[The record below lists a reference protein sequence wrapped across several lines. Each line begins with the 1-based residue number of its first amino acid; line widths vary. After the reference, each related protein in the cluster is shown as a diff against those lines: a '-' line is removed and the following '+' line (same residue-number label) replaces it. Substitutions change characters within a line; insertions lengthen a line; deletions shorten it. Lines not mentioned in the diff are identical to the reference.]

1 MSLPLPLR
9 GKIRIDRRDESLF
22 LFLEILPGEF
32 RTFTAREVHT
42 FAPGSSVRPLSG
54 RSQFFPI
61 LTFKGSLPG
70 ISKFYSSW
78 KLRFRFPVISSAFQK
93 FTKKLAA
100 GNFHFFPNFTAAGK
114 PMQSRKRKKIFLKK
128 GLTKIKKCGILKL
141 EKMRKGKCGN
151 GKI

>member
-1 MSLPLPLR
+1 MTEETKVSSFFWKFCPGRFIRSRPGRSMRSLP
-9 GKIRIDRRDESLF
+9 
-22 LFLEILPGEF
+22 
-32 RTFTAREVHT
+32 
-42 FAPGSSVRPLSG
+42 G

-78 KLRFRFPVISSAFQK
+78 KLRFRLRPSKNFQK
-93 FTKKLAA
+93 CWQLENPFFTK
-100 GNFHFFPNFTAAGK
+100 FYSSWEPPPFTGI
-114 PMQSRKRKKIFLKK
+114 QSRKRKKIFLKK
-128 GLTKIKKCGILKL
+128 GLTKIKKYGILKL